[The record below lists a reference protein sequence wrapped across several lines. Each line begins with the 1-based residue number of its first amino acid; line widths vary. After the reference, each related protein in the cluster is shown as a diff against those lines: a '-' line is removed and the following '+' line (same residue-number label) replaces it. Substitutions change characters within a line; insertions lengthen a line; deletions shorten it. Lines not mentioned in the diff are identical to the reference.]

1 MTVTVSGI
9 LRDSGGNPSPNRI
22 IKFYTQKGFNGA
34 LPSAT
39 LEVETSET
47 GSYGFELSVGAHLL
61 SVQYNHTLTTVGK
74 VTVTADMP
82 SPINIDELLDLS
94 EPLTPSQILQVQQLV
109 NQAVSAANSASKD
122 ANQVAKD
129 KSDIELIQTDVT
141 QKAQQVSSDAGQV
154 AQDKTAV
161 ESARQQV
168 AANTVTVN
176 EKAQIVVNA
185 QSDVT
190 EKAGQVATNTQTVNE
205 KTTIVVDAQTDV
217 TEKAN
222 QVSSNAGKVAQ
233 DKESVEGTAQDV
245 ATAQAVIGT
254 SIDGVYA
261 NAAAIVSIN
270 DTILRLHPII

>member
-1 MTVTVSGI
+1 MTIQVTGTLKDSSGA
-9 LRDSGGNPSPNRI
+9 PSPNTPI
-22 IKFYTQKGFNGA
+22 GLLTIKGADGVLPTAIFDTITDDKGDYDFSINIG
-34 LPSAT
+34 
-39 LEVETSET
+39 VH
-47 GSYGFELSVGAHLL
+47 YLSVRYESALEK
-61 SVQYNHTLTTVGK
+61 VAK
-74 VTVTADMP
+74 VTVNTDTP

-176 EKAQIVVNA
+176 EKTQIVVNA
-185 QSDVT
+185 QGDVT

-205 KTTIVVDAQTDV
+205 KTTIVVDAQADV

-245 ATAQAVIGT
+245 ATAQAVIGA